1 MIGKAN
7 FELGLNVNPLRNQ
20 RVATIIVVLLLLTL
34 QCFAVH
40 AELVFRSVE
49 QVNGQP
55 RWSPVR
61 KYSNPSDIAYARVF
75 AGGAAALAEEVRVFL
90 SGEINL
96 EGISPSSEDM
106 ADAASAR
113 RLNLSMFDY
122 LQRKAKLPACAFFDA
137 GPGRCEGKVQEAATR
152 GGMADDPGNLQ
163 TGEAASAGR
172 ANSIPAARL
181 NRLKKPTGVSAY

>member
-1 MIGKAN
+1 MDFPDSLYEAVMLVPPESMQI
-7 FELGLNVNPLRNQ
+7 
-20 RVATIIVVLLLLTL
+20 VAPADLKR
-34 QCFAVH
+34 F
-40 AELVFRSVE
+40 
-49 QVNGQP
+49 
-55 RWSPVR
+55 
-61 KYSNPSDIAYARVF
+61 Y
-75 AGGAAALAEEVRVFL
+75 
-90 SGEINL
+90 L

-152 GGMADDPGNLQ
+152 GGAADDPGNLQ

-181 NRLKKPTGVSAY
+181 NRLKKPTGVSARGPIQSALQ